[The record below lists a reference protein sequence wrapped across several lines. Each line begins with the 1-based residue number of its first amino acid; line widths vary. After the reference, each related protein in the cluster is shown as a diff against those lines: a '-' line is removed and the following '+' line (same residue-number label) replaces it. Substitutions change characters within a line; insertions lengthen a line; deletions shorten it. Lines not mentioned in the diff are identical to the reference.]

1 MTINL
6 ALEYIPRRMC
16 ERGYGNRYIMRFRH
30 LRLDPGEE
38 RRLRGYQQ
46 LFLLIEPPDDL
57 KIESESGSF
66 DVSDDRANELQYEHE
81 GEIIISNLSPFSNH
95 VRFIQVIPKN

>member
-16 ERGYGNRYIMRFRH
+16 ESGYGTHYLIRFRH

-38 RRLRGYQQ
+38 RRLRGYDQ
-46 LFLLIEPPDDL
+46 LFILIEPPDDVTV
-57 KIESESGSF
+57 ESETGYF
-66 DVSDDRANELQYEHE
+66 DLSDNKANELQYEHQ
-81 GEIIISNLSPFSNH
+81 GEIVIINLSPFSNH